1 MSILANMRI
10 QTKILAITILFFAGG
25 CIGASLISYRFYK
38 ADEAY
43 SDFISQD
50 ATVTMM
56 MARAGQ
62 RIFATAYSTYEIM
75 VYDGASAEAA
85 AAQKAYL
92 DHKEALGKLLRRIPE
107 LLPQEAGTFSAFEK
121 EANTILA
128 LTDKAVTAGLRND
141 NDEAKALLKEADP
154 LISQLTT
161 QMRKWNDD
169 HIAMVQKDSDAMSD
183 QTVFTIT
190 TTLAGLFTIFSLGLV
205 AAILVSRRGITQPVH
220 ALRARMA
227 ALAAGDADST
237 VPGLERKDELG
248 EMAAAVAIFRDAAV
262 TQKRMEQE
270 ATDTR
275 QQSDSDREQ
284 RDVLRQREAA
294 QIRFAIDNIASG
306 LTALSDGD
314 LDYRLDTAFAEDLDQ
329 LRQDFNRAMNTL
341 RQTVQGVSESARG
354 IDAGAREIRTAANDL
369 AKRTEQQAASV
380 EETAAALEQ
389 ITTTV
394 RDATARAEEAGALVA
409 RARAGAERS
418 GEVMSQAV
426 SAMVEIEKSS
436 AEISNIIG
444 VIDEIAFQTNLLAL
458 NAGVEA
464 ARAGEA
470 GKGFA
475 VVAQEVRELAQ
486 RSAQAAK
493 EIKALI
499 STSGN
504 QVQNGVDLVGRTGQS
519 LRQIVTDV
527 EQIDRNV
534 RAIVESAREQST
546 GLQEIN
552 TAVNTIDQNTQQNA
566 AMVEESTAASH
577 NLSQEIDTL
586 TGLLAH
592 FRMQGGGGQTG
603 GRREP
608 GLAAPARGETA
619 PHAYQ
624 QKLRAAFS
632 R

>member
-1 MSILANMRI
+1 MSILAKMRI
-10 QTKILAITILFFAGG
+10 QTKILAIAILFFAGG

-38 ADEAY
+38 TDQLY
-43 SDFISQD
+43 SDFINQD
-50 ATVTMM
+50 ATVTML

-62 RIFATAYSTYEIM
+62 RIFATAYSAYEVL

-85 AAQKAYL
+85 AAQKAY
-92 DHKEALGKLLRRIPE
+92 DGHKDALIKLFGKMPDLMPREA
-107 LLPQEAGTFSAFEK
+107 ATFSAFEK
-121 EANTILA
+121 DANAILV
-128 LTDKAVTAGLRND
+128 LTDKAVAAGMRES
-141 NDEAKALLKEADP
+141 NDEAKSLLGQADP
-154 LISQLTT
+154 LIAQLTT
-161 QMRKWNDD
+161 RMRGWNDD
-169 HIAMVQKDSDAMSD
+169 HIAKVQKDSNVMSD
-183 QTVFTIT
+183 QTFLTIIT
-190 TTLAGLFTIFSLGLV
+190 TLGGLFAVFSIGLV
-205 AAILVSRRGITQPVH
+205 VSFLVARRGITAPVH
-220 ALRARMA
+220 ALRARMT
-227 ALAAGDADST
+227 ALAAGDAQSV

-248 EMAAAVAIFRDAAV
+248 EMAASVAVFRDAAV

-270 ATDTR
+270 ALDTR
-275 QQSDSDREQ
+275 QQSERDREQ
-284 RDVLRQREAA
+284 RDALRQREAK

-314 LDYRLDTAFAEDLDQ
+314 LNYRLDTAFAGELDQ
-329 LRQDFNRAMNTL
+329 LRQDFNQAMSTL
-341 RQTVQGVSESARG
+341 RQTVQGVSESAQG

-394 RDATARAEEAGALVA
+394 RDAAARAEEAGALVA

-426 SAMVEIEKSS
+426 AAMVEIETS
-436 AEISNIIG
+436 ATEISNIIG

-527 EQIDRNV
+527 EQIDQSV

-577 NLSQEIDTL
+577 GLSQEIDRL
-586 TGLLAH
+586 SGLLAQ
-592 FRMQGGGGQTG
+592 FKITG
-603 GRREP
+603 GSQPRET
-608 GLAAPARGETA
+608 GAPALARGETA

-624 QKLRAAFS
+624 NRVRAAFA